1 MRRYP
6 PRPVPEPLDTNAV
19 PVVLIGMALWLA
31 AGLVLVFLRA
41 ALGHAHHGWWLW
53 TCVAGLIIGIVLLG
67 YEWHRRWRR
76 AVAARSTDD
85 TTAA

>member
-1 MRRYP
+1 M
-6 PRPVPEPLDTNAV
+6 